1 MSPNYTRTRRLRA
14 DMDKE
19 LIRCY
24 LCRHFTPIGRG
35 HSGWCQDAKP
45 KIRVNAVDY
54 CDHAEKKGA
63 EV

>member
-1 MSPNYTRTRRLRA
+1 
-14 DMDKE
+14 MDKE

-24 LCRHFTPIGRG
+24 QCRHFKPVGRG

-54 CDHAEKKGA
+54 CSQAVKKEAEG
-63 EV
+63 